1 MTSFKKNDPDRDFE
15 CNSRSGHGAVTA
27 LTGTTPFQNHSNH
40 RRPLHQDREICIAKC
55 LNACSQRSN
64 IGSTTFELT
73 NGIELTYIGCSV
85 HNRDLRIR
93 CHLVFVQQVRL
104 ELSCAACMN
113 LLSSNPQLPKNV
125 GTRFHRAF
133 REIFLSHNR

>member
-1 MTSFKKNDPDRDFE
+1 MTKVSDHRTDRTP
-15 CNSRSGHGAVTA
+15 S
-27 LTGTTPFQNHSNH
+27 TTPFQNHSNH

-93 CHLVFVQQVRL
+93 CHLVFVQQVSL
-104 ELSCAACMN
+104 
-113 LLSSNPQLPKNV
+113 
-125 GTRFHRAF
+125 TRGDVQ
-133 REIFLSHNR
+133 